1 VVIGSVDFAAAVKRT
16 GESTVLPEFGEQTLT
31 PTVVAVQPEGGGVGV
46 GVGVGVGEALRKNK
60 ALLVRPGPTGTSLL
74 VVG

>member
-1 VVIGSVDFAAAVKRT
+1 VIGNVDFATAVKRT
-16 GESTVLPEFGEQTLT
+16 GELTVLPEIGEQTLT

-46 GVGVGVGEALRKNK
+46 GVGVGVGEGLRKNN
-60 ALLVRPGPTGTSLL
+60 ALLVRPWPTGTSLL